1 MYAGLHWDGDRH
13 ASIFRDLSRCVPMNI
28 YGPSHKWRHV
38 GSCYRGALPF
48 DGRSV
53 IEAIRTS
60 GIALCLH
67 KPEHRAYNC
76 PSMRLFEAAA
86 AGALIIS
93 DEFTFP
99 RYWFRDT
106 ILYVD
111 AELPA
116 SLVVDQIKAHVEWA
130 CKNPEAANRKARLSN
145 EVFRRSLSLDRML
158 ERLPEF
164 VDHVRQRCYMAIV
177 PDRPWP
183 ERTVEYIVRIGSR
196 SISYLSRALDS
207 LASQTHRAIAVILIQ
222 CHPLDGIEEV
232 ISRYRPRFRR
242 LRRHIVANDG
252 NGQHSLVGWP
262 ELISKRRLFWRT

>member
-1 MYAGLHWDGDRH
+1 MG
-13 ASIFRDLSRCVPMNI
+13 N
-28 YGPSHKWRHV
+28 
-38 GSCYRGALPF
+38 CYRGALPF
-48 DGRSV
+48 DGRSI

-67 KPEHRAYNC
+67 RPEHRTYNC

-93 DEFTFP
+93 DDFTFP
-99 RYWFRDT
+99 RYWFRDS

-111 AELPA
+111 AELPP

-130 CKNPEAANRKARLSN
+130 YQKPEAANRKARLSN

-164 VDHVRQRCYMAIV
+164 VEHVRQRCCMAIV
-177 PDRPWP
+177 PGRPRP

-207 LASQTHRAIAVILIQ
+207 LANQTHRAIAVILIQ
-222 CHPLDGIEEV
+222 FYPLEGIEEV
-232 ISRYRPRFRR
+232 ITRYRPRFQR
-242 LRRHIVANDG
+242 LRRYIVANDG
-252 NGQHSLVGWP
+252 NGSTAWWVGLNNIEAEFFGVLDDHDSLHPNHVAMILEKICEVIPSVG
-262 ELISKRRLFWRT
+262 LFIREKSV